1 MKVANILSDIVSL
14 LKGILSTGLLLVSEY
29 HDQTESLPFDISVLL
44 LEGVKKG
51 KGGQEKTIFTYFTSY
66 PLSSPRK
73 DVFRHR
79 KISFVLFPLLK
90 QV

>member
-14 LKGILSTGLLLVSEY
+14 PKGILSTGLLLVSEY
-29 HDQTESLPFDISVLL
+29 DQTESLPFDISVLL

-51 KGGQEKTIFTYFTSY
+51 KSGQEKTIFTYFTSY